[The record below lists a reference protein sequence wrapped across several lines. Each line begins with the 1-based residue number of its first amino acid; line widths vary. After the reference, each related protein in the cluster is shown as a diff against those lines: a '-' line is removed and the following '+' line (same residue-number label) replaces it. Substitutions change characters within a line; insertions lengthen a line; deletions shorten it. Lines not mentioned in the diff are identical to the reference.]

1 MHPLTFNLL
10 KKEKVS
16 HFDVAKRK
24 LKNSLWQ
31 QVISKKR
38 KKIFNRLEN
47 KKLLFNFSETLVDG
61 PLAKNELNLDLLKDK
76 LAHFILEYN
85 EANKVEKLYQQYI
98 LGNELNERSYRSF
111 YNKLSAKI
119 EVLKIISVDKGK
131 NIALVPNLIAKLLC
145 LLTYSVEMASSH
157 ILRTLGASARHG
169 INKVSEL
176 RKIRSCKN
184 KLAHCITDYK
194 FISLLSILL
203 TKIHTLDIP
212 QQKNL
217 DSFIDK
223 HFLNFWSLFKKQAK
237 LSPNTENLNGF
248 WSTCLFTYFK
258 ELNSPSLQQNF
269 EYCLNNMIETLQDV
283 NCSAQLKN
291 SMAINPENHIDFLQ
305 LFTSQTTAVQ
315 GYIIHVLEQLI
326 QAANAAQS
334 CDSLSH
340 FSATNN
346 GFWQKNNAGLDALAP
361 AARYAK
367 FAPGLIACH

>member
-1 MHPLTFNLL
+1 
-10 KKEKVS
+10 
-16 HFDVAKRK
+16 
-24 LKNSLWQ
+24 
-31 QVISKKR
+31 
-38 KKIFNRLEN
+38 
-47 KKLLFNFSETLVDG
+47 
-61 PLAKNELNLDLLKDK
+61 
-76 LAHFILEYN
+76 
-85 EANKVEKLYQQYI
+85 
-98 LGNELNERSYRSF
+98 
-111 YNKLSAKI
+111 
-119 EVLKIISVDKGK
+119 VDKGK
-131 NIALVPNLIAKLLC
+131 NIALVPNLVAKLLC

-203 TKIHTLDIP
+203 TKMHTLDIP

-237 LSPNTENLNGF
+237 LFPNTENLNGF

-315 GYIIHVLEQLI
+315 GYIIHVLGQLI

-334 CDSLSH
+334 CDSLRN
-340 FSATNN
+340 FAATNN
-346 GFWQKNNAGLDALAP
+346 GFWQNNNACLGALAP
-361 AARYAK
+361 AATSAK
-367 FAPGLIACH
+367 FSPGLIACH

>member
-1 MHPLTFNLL
+1 MRPLTFNLL
-10 KKEKVS
+10 KKEKDS
-16 HFDVAKRK
+16 RFAVAKRK
-24 LKNSLWQ
+24 FRNSLWQ

-47 KKLLFNFSETLVDG
+47 KNLLFNFNETLVDE
-61 PLAKNELNLDLLKDK
+61 PLAKNELNLDPLKDK

-203 TKIHTLDIP
+203 TKMHTLDIP

-291 SMAINPENHIDFLQ
+291 IMAINPENHIDFLQ

-334 CDSLSH
+334 CDSLRN

-346 GFWQKNNAGLDALAP
+346 GFWQNNNAGLDALAP